1 MPEGCVSIVSE
12 YRNGGSLTDLC
23 NYVGS
28 IPEKPLSE
36 IAKVLLKA
44 GVYLKEINE
53 NYVGL
58 SKTQVLFSRDG
69 KIKISPGI
77 SKRIQKTESDSYLFS
92 IGKIIIRALVDD
104 IFEISSKKCCLF
116 HSLEQN
122 PLLLRISSDLQEFLC
137 FLTSFENVKTIS
149 ELLNHKWLSLE
160 EYSGPDV
167 ELKELISIGFKG
179 DEYWEA
185 GDMQLNR
192 ICEALKVV
200 LVGTKF
206 SHPTTLAI
214 ENLAEDLGIP
224 KNIFIERLN
233 NVYNEI
239 SN

>member
-1 MPEGCVSIVSE
+1 M
-12 YRNGGSLTDLC
+12 
-23 NYVGS
+23 
-28 IPEKPLSE
+28 
-36 IAKVLLKA
+36 
-44 GVYLKEINE
+44 
-53 NYVGL
+53 
-58 SKTQVLFSRDG
+58 
-69 KIKISPGI
+69 
-77 SKRIQKTESDSYLFS
+77 
-92 IGKIIIRALVDD
+92 
-104 IFEISSKKCCLF
+104 
-116 HSLEQN
+116 
-122 PLLLRISSDLQEFLC
+122 
-137 FLTSFENVKTIS
+137 
-149 ELLNHKWLSLE
+149 NHKWLSLE